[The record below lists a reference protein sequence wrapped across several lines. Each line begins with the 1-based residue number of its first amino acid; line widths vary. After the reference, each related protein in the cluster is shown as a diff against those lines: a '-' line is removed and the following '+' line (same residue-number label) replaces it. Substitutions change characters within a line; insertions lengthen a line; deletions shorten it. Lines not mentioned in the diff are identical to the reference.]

1 MSSTKSQIRAIG
13 ALAVLATLAF
23 AISCRGFFV
32 KPTLSSLSVG
42 PATPSIQTGTAN
54 NTVQMFAVGTFNDG
68 STGNPQVTWSIAS
81 GSGSSG
87 TVANISPGGLVT
99 SESTG
104 TATVTATATQNPAI
118 TGTQTV
124 TVIVGCIQSITIQP
138 TSANLTQSQSTTQ
151 LKATAVTCSS
161 SVPVDITSVA
171 TWTSSNTTIAT
182 VAAGLVSATQT
193 SGADGTIT
201 ISASAGGITSSP
213 NATVNVSG
221 F

>member
-1 MSSTKSQIRAIG
+1 MSSIKSQTRAIG
-13 ALAVLATLAF
+13 AVAALATLAF

-32 KPTLSSLSVG
+32 KPVLSSISVG
-42 PATPSIQTGTAN
+42 PATPSIQTGSSN

-68 STGNPQVTWSIAS
+68 STGNPQVTWSIS

-87 TVANISPGGLVT
+87 TVANISAGGLVT
-99 SESTG
+99 SQSTG
-104 TATVTATATQNPAI
+104 TATVTATANQNPAI

-124 TVIVGCIQSITIQP
+124 TVIVGCIESIAITP
-138 TSANLTQSQSTTQ
+138 TSANLTQSQSTVQ
-151 LKATAVTCSS
+151 LKAMANTCNGS
-161 SVPVDITSVA
+161 VDITSVA

-182 VAAGLVSATQT
+182 VAAGVVSATQT

>member
-13 ALAVLATLAF
+13 AVAALATLAF

-32 KPTLSSLSVG
+32 NPTLSSLSVG
-42 PATPSIQTGTAN
+42 PASPSIQTGSTN

-87 TVANISPGGLVT
+87 TVANISAGGLVT

-138 TSANLTQSQSTTQ
+138 TSASLTQSQSTTQ
-151 LKATAVTCSS
+151 LKATAVTCNGS
-161 SVPVDITSVA
+161 VDITSVA

-193 SGADGTIT
+193 TGANGTIT
-201 ISASAGGITSSP
+201 ISASAGGITSNP